1 MAVGNALEVITR
13 EELRSL
19 IDQRQG
25 PAVSI
30 YHPTERVVV
39 EPEAN
44 SLRLKNLLGQAEEK
58 LGRHGLR
65 RPDIEALLEPLAGLL
80 GDGDFWRHQLEG
92 LALFAAPGFF
102 RYYRL
107 PFAVD
112 ESVSVGDSFSTKA
125 LLPALSDGHYY
136 VLALSQNSVRLIR
149 ATRHG
154 AEEIDLDGLDIPR
167 SLAEALRYDDLQKP
181 ELSHHPTAPDRRTAT
196 GQRHQFHGHGE
207 SGEEQKTEIVRYFQG
222 VDRGISKLLARENAP
237 LVLAGVEY
245 LHALYRFASG
255 YKYIAENGLEGNFD
269 HLSPSEFQE
278 RTWPLV
284 QPLFYQRLQDDKE
297 RFLSLRT
304 KGQGSTDLH
313 EILEAAY
320 AGRVDAL
327 FVKRGEERWGRFD
340 PTGGGLTT
348 TDAPG
353 PGDVDLFDQA
363 SSVTLTRDG
372 MVHVVEEADMPVDAP
387 IAAVYRF

>member
-1 MAVGNALEVITR
+1 MAVGSPLEVITKD
-13 EELRSL
+13 ELRSL

-30 YHPTERVVV
+30 YHPTERIVV

-44 SLRLKNLLGQAEEK
+44 SLRLKNLVAQAEEK
-58 LGRHGLR
+58 LAQHGLR
-65 RPDIEALLEPLAGLL
+65 RPEIEVLLEPVAGLL
-80 GDGDFWRHQLEG
+80 GDGDFWRHQLQG
-92 LALFAAPGFF
+92 LALFAAAGFF

-107 PFAVD
+107 PFPVD
-112 ESVSVGDSFSTKA
+112 EAVTVGDSFSTKA

-136 VLALSQNSVRLIR
+136 VLALSQNSVRLVR
-149 ATRHG
+149 ATRYG
-154 AEEIDLDGLDIPR
+154 AEEVNLDGLDIPR

-181 ELSHHPTAPDRRTAT
+181 ELSHHPTAPDRRSAT

-207 SGEEQKTEIVRYFQG
+207 SGEEQKTEIMRYFQA
-222 VDRGISKLLARENAP
+222 VDGGISKLLARENAP

-245 LHALYRFASG
+245 LHPLYRFASG
-255 YKYIAENGLEGNFD
+255 YKYIAEKGLDGNFD
-269 HLSPSEFQE
+269 HLSASEFQE

-284 QPLFYQRLQDDKE
+284 QPLFYKRLQEDKE

-304 KGQGSTDLH
+304 KDQASTDL
-313 EILEAAY
+313 EDILQAAY

-327 FVKRGEERWGRFD
+327 FLKRGAERWGRFD
-340 PTGGGLTT
+340 PTGGGLTLA
-348 TDAPG
+348 DVPA
-353 PGDVDLFDQA
+353 PGDVDLFDVA

-372 MVHVVEEADMPVDAP
+372 TVYVVEEADMPLDAP